1 MLTAYYVAAYSST
14 KEVLLIPKNPPAWG
28 VLRWRSGGGALRLS
42 CAWHRLLQSVSLA
55 DYTSPVGR
63 QQGGRHMEVL
73 MHPTQRLE
81 ECVARMTPEQYARL
95 LAFAEALLADGLAP
109 SAHDTAQQAVE
120 TAALQHR
127 IQHAFPDNLRQ
138 RLRALTR
145 KSEVE
150 ALNADERA
158 EYITLA
164 EQREEADAER
174 LQAVLRLAQLRGV
187 PPTQLLEECGIG
199 TTGHG

>member
-1 MLTAYYVAAYSST
+1 MAYYIAAYSST
-14 KEVLLIPKNPPAWG
+14 KEVLVIPQNPPPWCILQERSGAG
-28 VLRWRSGGGALRLS
+28 VLCLPCSWS
-42 CAWHRLLQSVSLA
+42 RLLQRVSLA

-95 LAFAEALLADGLAP
+95 LAFAETLLAEGLAP
-109 SAHDTAQQAVE
+109 SERDMAQQAVE
-120 TAALQHR
+120 TAELQHR

-138 RLRALTR
+138 RLRELTH

-150 ALNADERA
+150 ALTTDERA
-158 EYITLA
+158 EYIA
-164 EQREEADAER
+164 RAAQREEADAER
-174 LQAVLRLAQLRGV
+174 LQAVIRLAQLRGV
-187 PPTQLLEECGIG
+187 PPTQLLEEFGIG
-199 TTGHG
+199 ATGHG